1 MPTHC
6 VLLPTEMLQ
15 LLPVHHDQLR
25 RVRPLGYRRS
35 RCCQPATI
43 KNRGAPTSYEL
54 QIVMERWTGIG
65 QTRKE
70 MSRSAWRLTGRPSSA
85 PGITAPPRPVGG
97 GRQQGEGW
105 RIMKFLG
112 FQVGVQDF
120 TVRRGIC
127 ALQWTLGQAIN
138 FRGKSVSTPILQR
151 DGDFALI
158 FSTFL
163 FYPCDFKTEAGSWR

>member
-1 MPTHC
+1 MYEFFFPHVLLPPEVLQLLPTHC

-15 LLPVHHDQLR
+15 LLPVHRDQLR
-25 RVRPLGYRRS
+25 RVRPLGCRRS

-85 PGITAPPRPVGG
+85 PGITVGG

-105 RIMKFLG
+105 RKMKFLW
-112 FQVGVQDF
+112 FHVGVLGF
-120 TVRRGIC
+120 IVRRGIC
-127 ALQWTLGQAIN
+127 GL
-138 FRGKSVSTPILQR
+138 
-151 DGDFALI
+151 
-158 FSTFL
+158 
-163 FYPCDFKTEAGSWR
+163 